1 MSVITRFWS
10 IRVVNSA
17 AQILWGALL
26 LCLCPPMILAQEPAA
41 NTEPSTTASETS
53 SSSQS
58 SEAPLY
64 PSRAMRDKSLIA
76 KEMDDEVLWLD
87 TEYGKILALYR
98 PTEAKTTH
106 GVLIL
111 FHATENPQAW
121 PPLLENL
128 RAQLPRYGWETLAI
142 SLPQKYPAIIP
153 TRPSSS
159 SASASA
165 SRANTETAGELAET
179 AVPEPTAPPSASS
192 SSGSSISASSAVARE
207 LLIEAYVNAA
217 LGYLKDKGQLN
228 TVILADNSSVQLVLQ
243 TLSPQV
249 QLNKLDSTI
258 LDGPLQA
265 LAITNLQN
273 QEPNSKVELEG
284 VFATPQLP
292 VLDIFF
298 SPDNPEQTEL
308 RDLHRAVA
316 MRKKVANYQQLL
328 IDTQIKLTE
337 QDHQSYLLGRVR
349 GFMQRQASGTEAKAP
364 EDDKQDKQK
373 Q

>member
-26 LCLCPPMILAQEPAA
+26 LCLCPAMILAQEPAA
-41 NTEPSTTASETS
+41 NTELSTTASETS

-76 KEMDDEVLWLD
+76 KAMDDEALWLD

-111 FHATENPQAW
+111 FHASENPQTW

-142 SLPQKYPAIIP
+142 SLPRKYPVIIP

-159 SASASA
+159 SAGASA
-165 SRANTETAGELAET
+165 SSANTETAGETAET
-179 AVPEPTAPPSASS
+179 AVPEPTAPASS
-192 SSGSSISASSAVARE
+192 SSGSSISASAAAARD

-217 LGYLKDKGQLN
+217 LEYLKEKGQLN

-243 TLSPQV
+243 TLSPQI
-249 QLNKLDSTI
+249 QLNEHDSTI

-265 LAITNLQN
+265 LVITNLQN
-273 QEPNSKVELEG
+273 QEPISKVVLEG

-298 SPDNPEQTEL
+298 SPDNPEQTES

-316 MRKKVANYQQLL
+316 MRKKVTNYQQLSM
-328 IDTQIKLTE
+328 DTQTKLTE

-349 GFMQRQASGTEAKAP
+349 GFMQRQASGTEVKNASA
-364 EDDKQDKQK
+364 DGKQDTQK